1 MFATGRRKR
10 KEQNKING
18 RQLCRKLLQF
28 QIGRLTYVLYRRI
41 CCMLLAKKLSH
52 AADSSVQNIRESA
65 AWLSF
70 LASNMQQED
79 VDILKA
85 QDKGATCKAL
95 SINIINDTTAT
106 ACYRVFNFMRIDTL
120 GRAGKM
126 TEQADYTITL
136 VKRHS
141 KWHVKME
148 GLLQSERQNR
158 G

>member
-1 MFATGRRKR
+1 MKNYIMVFFCSIIMLAGSCSQPAEEKEKNRIKSTADNFA
-10 KEQNKING
+10 ENSFN
-18 RQLCRKLLQF
+18 F
-28 QIGRLTYVLYRRI
+28 RL
-41 CCMLLAKKLSH
+41 
-52 AADSSVQNIRESA
+52 ADSRMFCTEESA